1 MGQQKGNPTPSYQ
14 NQAYEALRPNTGAR
28 VNRDMG
34 SKPVMI
40 DDTTTLQTVIS
51 GNSNTVHIYTGSV
64 QLGGNQSITGSL
76 FINSVGNAS
85 NELSISSPGSP
96 PFGNSG
102 ESFGNTSIIRSA
114 RNLSIETYGWNN
126 GNDSGYHGYTMN
138 SGSFYVNSGS
148 LVVKGPDALVILPTH
163 AAAPTSSLSNPW
175 GFGVPNQPPSGSLYF
190 NTTNFHFYGWTGAQW
205 KQLDN

>member
-14 NQAYEALRPNTGAR
+14 NEAYEVLRPNTGAR
-28 VNRDMG
+28 ENRDMG
-34 SKPVMI
+34 TKPVMI
-40 DDTTTLQTVIS
+40 NDTTTLQQTVITALATS
-51 GNSNTVHIYTGSV
+51 GD
-64 QLGGNQSITGSL
+64 QSITGSL

-85 NELSISSPGSP
+85 HELSISSPGSP

-148 LVVKGPDALVILPTH
+148 LVVKGPESLIVVPNH
-163 AAAPTSSLSNPW
+163 SNPPTSSLTRPW
-175 GFGVPNQPPSGSLYF
+175 GFGVPNQPPSGALYF
-190 NTTNFHFYGWTGAQW
+190 NTTNSNFYGWNGAQW
-205 KQLDN
+205 KQLNN

>member
-14 NQAYEALRPNTGAR
+14 NQAYETLRPNTGAR
-28 VNRDMG
+28 ENRDFG
-34 SKPVMI
+34 TKPVMI
-40 DDTTTLQTVIS
+40 DDTITLQTVIS

-76 FINSVGNAS
+76 FIKD
-85 NELSISSPGSP
+85 SISVLPT
-96 PFGNSG
+96 
-102 ESFGNTSIIRSA
+102 GNTANTVNQTTIITN
-114 RNLSIETYGWNN
+114 RNLHLETYGWDN

-148 LVVKGPDALVILPTH
+148 LVVKGPESLIVIPNH
-163 AAAPTSSLSNPW
+163 SNPPTSSLSNPW

>member
-1 MGQQKGNPTPSYQ
+1 MGQQKGNPTPSVE
-14 NQAYEALRPNTGAR
+14 NQAYETLRPNTNAR
-28 VNRDMG
+28 ENRDYG
-34 SKPVMI
+34 TKPVMI
-40 DDTTTLQTVIS
+40 NDTTTLQTVIS

-76 FINSVGNAS
+76 FINSRGLAS
-85 NELSISSPGSP
+85 HELSISSPGSP

-114 RNLSIETYGWNN
+114 RNLTLETYGWNN
-126 GNDSGYHGYTMN
+126 NNDSGYHGYTMN

-148 LVVKGPDALVILPTH
+148 LIVKGPESLIVIPNH
-163 AAAPTSSLSNPW
+163 SAQPTSSLSNPW
-175 GFGVPNQPPSGSLYF
+175 GFGVPNQPPSGALYF